1 MDYSE
6 LVKSRYSCR
15 AYTSEHVPDELV
27 TEILEAGRMSPSA
40 KNIQPVSVIA
50 VRTKQGLSK
59 VNEACNTYGAP
70 LALIVCVDMEGS
82 WESPYT
88 GKHIGETDAAI
99 VTTQMMYRAE
109 ELGLGSVWIGM
120 FDPERISSAF
130 GLGGLTPINILA
142 VGYKADTTSGNHGVR
157 KAMEEFAKF
166 A

>member
-15 AYTSEHVPDELV
+15 AYTSEPVPDDLV
-27 TEILEAGRMSPSA
+27 MEILEAGRMSPSA
-40 KNIQPVSVIA
+40 KNLQPVSVIA
-50 VRTKQGLSK
+50 VRTEQGLSK
-59 VNEACNTYGAP
+59 VNGACNPYGAP
-70 LALIVCVDMEGS
+70 LALIVCVDMENS

-120 FDPERISSAF
+120 FDPEKISSAF
-130 GLGGLTPINILA
+130 GLGNLTPISILA
-142 VGYKADTTSGNHGVR
+142 VGYKADTTSRNHGVR
-157 KAMEEFAKF
+157 KGMEEFARF

>member
-50 VRTKQGLSK
+50 VRTEQGLSK